1 MDNSYTPCR
10 QQQTSGSNR
19 LTCICTAGAWLIHPI
34 LIFCLKILFDIVPGI
49 TQEVSWTLT
58 NITYMA
64 GSYIMFHWVRGIP
77 FDFNSG
83 AYDNLNMWEQ
93 IDNEQQF
100 TPTKKYLLS
109 VPIVLFLVSTHYT
122 HYAIGLFSL
131 NLLATIAV
139 VIPKLP
145 AVSAHVSM
153 DLPRLSKTNFILP
166 SCTDYE
172 QRSFQARPK
181 TGSHRCLQPPRIN
194 VIPLSPPKLHRGFLS
209 SLFDTKGKGT

>member
-1 MDNSYTPCR
+1 MTLYIIFICKRRSGGQDPNSKNRDIASWPLRKLDKVQQLTYT
-10 QQQTSGSNR
+10 S
-19 LTCICTAGAWLIHPI
+19 LTGAWLIHPI

-58 NITYMA
+58 NLTYMA

-122 HYAIGLFSL
+122 HYEVGTFTL
-131 NLLATIAV
+131 NLVATILV
-139 VIPKLP
+139 TIPKLP
-145 AVSAHVSM
+145 AVSLCMPSQR
-153 DLPRLSKTNFILP
+153 RLQVHN
-166 SCTDYE
+166 
-172 QRSFQARPK
+172 
-181 TGSHRCLQPPRIN
+181 
-194 VIPLSPPKLHRGFLS
+194 
-209 SLFDTKGKGT
+209 